1 MSRVIEGERVLCFLR
16 LRGARLSR
24 STETTGAE
32 TLEIEG
38 RLEMGIDV
46 GMGFTGGQ
54 GWIGYDSSN
63 SWWSQTLAA
72 CPVGKAV
79 QHVEAAR
86 WGQYIDVISK
96 FPAARTAGA
105 GVSRAGR
112 GQVLSISGQGT
123 SRRTLTLGVG
133 RCDRA
138 RETEI
143 QSRLIDCQVPAAM
156 MQRTQ
161 ESESQRSQEK
171 RATRCAGVL
180 IVL

>member
-72 CPVGKAV
+72 CPVGKVV
-79 QHVEAAR
+79 QQVEAAC

-123 SRRTLTLGVG
+123 SRRTLKMRPGSG
-133 RCDRA
+133 D
-138 RETEI
+138 TEI
-143 QSRLIDCQVPAAM
+143 QSGLIDCQVPAAV